1 MMRAGRDAND
11 AQTDTHMK
19 IILGSDFSDSARQA
33 GTVAAALAHN
43 LGDTLRLLHAHES
56 AGLAAMS
63 PEVLESLFT
72 GSRARLAEEADRL
85 RGLGAG
91 VKPELLAGFAD
102 EAIVR
107 EAGANGTRLVVVAP
121 LGRRAPERWLLGSV
135 SERVAERAPVP
146 TLVVRRPDPLVAWAR
161 EGRPL
166 RVLCGYDFTA
176 TADAAL
182 RSVRELRR
190 VGPVELTV
198 AQVNW
203 PFGDHVRLGLSGGV
217 PLDANPPEQQAI
229 LERDLR
235 ERVTALLGKFP
246 ARVCVEPSLGR
257 ADFGLIEIARR
268 ERADLIVTGT
278 HQWSGVERLWHT
290 SVSRAL
296 LHDAPVNVLVV
307 PAREEPA
314 ASLIPEI
321 RRVLV
326 TTDLSSLGDAA
337 VPHACSLVKAGG
349 VVRLLHV
356 LAPRRAPNPLI
367 AGQYD
372 PRPFSKKAVA
382 RELKAATDK
391 LRRLVPAGA
400 AERGLKLE
408 MEVAEARE
416 PAEAICQAAERFGAD
431 AVCLASHGRSGL
443 SAAVLGSVAQAV
455 MARSPRPVY
464 VVRAQPR

>member
-1 MMRAGRDAND
+1 
-11 AQTDTHMK
+11 MK
-19 IILGSDFSDSARQA
+19 IILGSDFSDNARQA

-43 LGDTLRLLHAHES
+43 LGDTLRLVHAHEA
-56 AGLAAMS
+56 AGLGAIT
-63 PEVLESLFT
+63 PDVLESFFA
-72 GSRARLAEEADRL
+72 GSRARLAEEEDRL
-85 RGLGAG
+85 CALGAS
-91 VKPELLAGFAD
+91 VKAELLAGFPD

-146 TLVVRRPDPLVAWAR
+146 TLVVRRPEPLVAWAR

-176 TADAAL
+176 PADAAL
-182 RSVRELRR
+182 RFVRELRR

-203 PFGDHVRLGLSGGV
+203 PFGDHHRLGLPGGV

-235 ERVTALLGKFP
+235 ERVAGLVGKFP
-246 ARVCVEPSLGR
+246 ARLLVEPGLGR
-257 ADFGLIEIARR
+257 PDFSLLEIARR
-268 ERADLIVTGT
+268 ERADLVVTGT
-278 HQWSGVERLWHT
+278 HQWRGVERLWHT

-296 LHDAPVNVLVV
+296 LHDAPVSVLVV
-307 PAREEPA
+307 PARAEPA

-326 TTDLSSLGDAA
+326 TTDFSPLGDAA
-337 VPHACSLVKAGG
+337 VPHACSLVRSGG

-356 LAPRRAPNPLI
+356 LPARSLPNPLI

-372 PRPFSKKAVA
+372 PRPFTKKALA
-382 RELKAATDK
+382 RELKTATDK

-400 AERGLKLE
+400 AERGVTVE
-408 MEVAEARE
+408 FEVEAVEAAEPVTAV
-416 PAEAICQAAERFGAD
+416 CQAAERFGAD
-431 AVCLASHGRSGL
+431 AICLASHGRSGL

>member
-1 MMRAGRDAND
+1 
-11 AQTDTHMK
+11 MK

-43 LGDTLRLLHAHES
+43 LGDTLRLVHAHES
-56 AGLAAMS
+56 AGLAAVS
-63 PEVLESLFT
+63 PDVLASFFAS
-72 GSRARLAEEADRL
+72 SRARLAEEEDRL
-85 RGLGAG
+85 RGLGAS
-91 VKPELLAGFAD
+91 VKSELLAGFPD

-107 EAGANGTRLVVVAP
+107 EAGAGGTRLVVVAP

-166 RVLCGYDFTA
+166 RVLCGHDFTT

-182 RSVRELRR
+182 RFVRELRR
-190 VGPVELTV
+190 VGPVELTI

-203 PFGDHVRLGLSGGV
+203 PLGDHHRLGLSGGV
-217 PLDANPPEQQAI
+217 PLDANPPEMQAI

-235 ERVTALLGKFP
+235 ERVAGLVGKFP
-246 ARVCVEPSLGR
+246 ARILVEPGLGR
-257 ADFGLIEIARR
+257 ADFSLLDIARR

-278 HQWSGVERLWHT
+278 HQWHGVERLWHT

-296 LHDAPVNVLVV
+296 LHDAPVSVLVV
-307 PAREEPA
+307 PARAEPA
-314 ASLIPEI
+314 ASVIPDI

-326 TTDLSSLGDAA
+326 TTDFSPLGDAA
-337 VPHACSLVKAGG
+337 VPHACSLVRSGG

-356 LAPRRAPNPLI
+356 LPSRRVPNPLI

-372 PRPFSKKAVA
+372 SRPFTKKAQA

-391 LRRLVPAGA
+391 LRRLIP
-400 AERGLKLE
+400 
-408 MEVAEARE
+408 AEAAGRGVTVELEVEAVGTAE
-416 PAEAICQAAERFGAD
+416 PVTAICQAAERFGAD
-431 AVCLASHGRSGL
+431 AICLASHGRSGL

-455 MARSPRPVY
+455 LARSPRPVY